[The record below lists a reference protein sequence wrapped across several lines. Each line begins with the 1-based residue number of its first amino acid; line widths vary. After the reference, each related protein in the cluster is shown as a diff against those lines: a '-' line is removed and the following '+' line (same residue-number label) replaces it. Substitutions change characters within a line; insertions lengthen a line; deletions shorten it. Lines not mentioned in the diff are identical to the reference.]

1 MFLTSPGAQ
10 HGALPLSEGGLEG
23 GLERAQAGGSAVTAQ
38 AGLVATAQAGV
49 RGQASETVNSARQT
63 AVQILLDLIVLQFL
77 QHKKEILEQSVFF
90 WCPLQSNS
98 QIKAQ
103 SDQTA
108 NYTS

>member
-10 HGALPLSEGGLEG
+10 HGALPLSKGGLEG

-103 SDQTA
+103 LNQKA
-108 NYTS
+108 NKTP